1 MDESFSQFT
10 IDILF
15 LPAYDGRASGVYSSC
30 VSSPGV
36 AMSAAPCLID
46 DFCRALSAL
55 PESRFGPSH
64 VLDFLRAHPI
74 ASASL
79 SPYLFFSRGH
89 YTRNLIFKCDL
100 FEVLALCWE
109 VGQASN
115 IHNHRGQ
122 LCWMAVPIG
131 KLKNQNFRLLE
142 SDEAKRTCKLE
153 KSESC
158 LITPDSPL
166 EVDRSEPIHQV
177 TNLPEFN
184 ERAVSIHIYSRPFDS
199 CRIYDAVRGAFQDIP
214 LHYSSEY
221 GVLSPEEKLV

>member
-1 MDESFSQFT
+1 
-10 IDILF
+10 
-15 LPAYDGRASGVYSSC
+15 
-30 VSSPGV
+30 
-36 AMSAAPCLID
+36 MSAAPRPID
-46 DFCRALSAL
+46 GFCRALSAL
-55 PESRFGPSH
+55 PESQFRPTRL
-64 VLDFLRAHPI
+64 LDFLRAHPI
-74 ASASL
+74 EPSSL

-122 LCWMAVPIG
+122 LCWMAVPMG

-142 SDEAKRTCKLE
+142 SDEGKRTCKLE
-153 KSESC
+153 RSDSC

-166 EVDRSEPIHQV
+166 EVDLAEPIHQV
-177 TNLPEFN
+177 TNLAEFN
-184 ERAVSIHIYSRPFDS
+184 ERAVSIHIYSRPFNS
-199 CRIYDAVRGAFQDIP
+199 CRIYDAARGTFQDIP